1 MVRKMVEIFLMILNM
16 KYIILVVINI
26 FLLVIYVED
35 EKVNYENRIIL
46 ERRWKSN
53 YVKIR

>member
-26 FLLVIYVED
+26 FLLVIYEED
-35 EKVNYENRIIL
+35 EKVNNENRIIL

-53 YVKIR
+53 YVKII

>member
-1 MVRKMVEIFLMILNM
+1 MVRKMVEIFFMILNM

-26 FLLVIYVED
+26 FLLVIYEED

>member
-26 FLLVIYVED
+26 FLLVIYEED